1 MQSNSM
7 TMVVI
12 KAGAVQ
18 SRLHQTDACRSVVF
32 ISTIYS
38 GHLSDYISLKGWWVQ
53 GNKKVTERLS
63 SLTLFF
69 LRSTEI
75 ILSLIIVIYSSTY
88 YCGSCVWLHKKPISH
103 LFLFFFLHGC

>member
-1 MQSNSM
+1 M
-7 TMVVI
+7 
-12 KAGAVQ
+12 
-18 SRLHQTDACRSVVF
+18 

-63 SLTLFF
+63 SLALFF

-75 ILSLIIVIYSSTY
+75 ILSLILVIYSSTF

-103 LFLFFFLHGC
+103 LFFSPRLLIIVVVVVVETNVSCQVQSVISFFYGDQVALL